1 MTPATQFL
9 QNIKPTGNLTR
20 GKTFRLDPAQE
31 KFLKEVA
38 EARRSNESA
47 VLREIVS
54 GAKAQWEQLTP
65 AQRKG
70 AEDE

>member
-1 MTPATQFL
+1 MTPATEFL
-9 QNIKPTGNLTR
+9 KNLKPAKPLGKPTGY
-20 GKTFRLDPAQE
+20 RLDDRLE
-31 KFLKEVA
+31 TFLKEVA
-38 EARRSNESA
+38 DARGSNKSA